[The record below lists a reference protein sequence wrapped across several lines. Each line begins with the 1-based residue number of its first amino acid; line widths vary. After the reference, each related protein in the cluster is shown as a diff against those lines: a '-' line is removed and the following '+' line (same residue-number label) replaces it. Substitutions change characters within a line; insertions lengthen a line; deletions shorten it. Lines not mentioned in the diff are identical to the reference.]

1 MKHSRLLILA
11 LSLIV
16 SVGVLTSC
24 QQAEPHSAT
33 SSATVSSSASTS
45 TSTPDDTESVTNAN
59 VMVLSG
65 PTGVGAAY
73 MMEHSGADETP
84 GSHNWNFS
92 VVTDNSEVM
101 AALNNGSV
109 DIAATATNV
118 AANLYNK
125 TEGKITMLAI
135 NTEGVL
141 YVLEK
146 GESVQSMADLKGK
159 TLYAPA
165 NIKGG
170 NPEFIFNY
178 LLTENGVDPSEI
190 TIEWLTPQE
199 ITANMAAADS
209 GIALMPV
216 PAATA
221 LLLKD
226 EGVREALD
234 LSAEWD
240 KVSDSPLVMGGLVV
254 RTEFL
259 EEHPDVV
266 DAFLNEYQESIEY
279 MNDEANVDA
288 AAELVAKHGI
298 TANAQIAKQAIPQCN
313 LTFLTGE
320 EMREAS
326 QDYYQVLYQIAP
338 ASIGG
343 AMPYDDFYFVP

>member
-1 MKHSRLLILA
+1 MKYPRLLPLA

-45 TSTPDDTESVTNAN
+45 TPDDTESVTNAN
-59 VMVLSG
+59 VMVISG

-73 MMEHSGADETP
+73 MMEHNGVDETP
-84 GSHNWNFS
+84 GSHTWNFS

-199 ITANMAAADS
+199 ITAKMAAADS

-226 EGVREALD
+226 SGVREALD

-259 EEHPDVV
+259 EENPDVV

-298 TANAQIAKQAIPQCN
+298 TANAQIAKRAIPQCN

-320 EMREAS
+320 EMREAT
-326 QDYYQVLYQIAP
+326 QDYYQVLYQVAP